1 MGATITWSITQM
13 QVKPQ
18 EGQYTDV
25 VVTASWQCA
34 ASEASGGIDYS
45 ASNYGEASFP
55 MPSGSFTPY
64 DQLTQEQVLGW
75 VFAEV
80 GQEFK
85 ANVEANVQ
93 ERVANQIN
101 PPIISLPLPWA
112 PAPAQA

>member
-1 MGATITWSITQM
+1 MTATTAWSITQM
-13 QVKPQ
+13 QEKPT

-25 VVTASWQCA
+25 VVTASWQCTASEVAGGVTYA
-34 ASEASGGIDYS
+34 ASNTGSV
-45 ASNYGEASFP
+45 NFP

-64 DQLTQEQVLGW
+64 DQLTQDQVLGW

-80 GQEFK
+80 GPEFK

-112 PAPAQA
+112 APQA